1 MRRQPELIA
10 FIEIRSSPVMGKA
23 LGWVL
28 TAGSAQSSEL
38 SVHVPSP
45 APLSKGREEREMG
58 NRINTGII
66 P

>member
-1 MRRQPELIA
+1 
-10 FIEIRSSPVMGKA
+10 MGKG

-28 TAGSAQSSEL
+28 TAASAQSSEL